1 MPRARAIAVGAFVIG
16 GLFLFSVGLFMIGNR
31 RMLFSDHFEA
41 HASFAHIA
49 GLQAGAK
56 VRVAGMDAGEVKA
69 IHVPA
74 GPSARFLV
82 VMQIRSDLHPL
93 VRTDSVASIQND
105 GLVGNKFVQV
115 ETGTD
120 AAPPVVDK
128 GMIQSVEPFDLT
140 DLMQKMSDAID
151 TIDATVAD
159 VQGELQETL
168 SSISDTAQS
177 AQDLVNDV
185 GKDVR
190 AIAESGNKISSDLRT
205 VVADVKAG
213 HGTVGKL
220 ITDDALYEQA
230 KQISDQ
236 ARATVENLKDAT
248 DQAKEAIADF
258 RGEGGPMKGLTGNL
272 TQTLAYAREAM
283 ADLADSAEAL
293 KHNFLFRGFFN
304 RRGYF
309 DLGDISVQQYRA
321 GALESSGRVPLR
333 IWLDASVLFTSD
345 ADGRESLTN
354 DGRQRLDSAMSQ
366 FVRYPKNSPLVI
378 EGYGQEATGDQRYLL
393 SRARATL
400 VRDYLVSRF
409 SLNPRTVAIMP
420 MGSAAPDSPTP
431 GTWAGVAVTLFV
443 PRAAFR
449 GAKPVA
455 QGLIDGR

>member
-16 GLFLFSVGLFMIGNR
+16 GFFLFTLGLFMIGNR

-49 GLQAGAK
+49 GLQVGAK
-56 VRVAGMDAGEVKA
+56 VRVAGMDAGEVKE

-74 GPSARFLV
+74 GPSSRFLV

-120 AAPPVVDK
+120 AAPQVADK
-128 GMIQSVEPFDLT
+128 GTIRSVEPFDLT
-140 DLMQKMSDAID
+140 DLMQKMSDTID
-151 TIDATVAD
+151 TIDVTIAD

-177 AQDLVNDV
+177 ARSLVNDV
-185 GKDVR
+185 GVDVR
-190 AIAESGNKISSDLRT
+190 AIAEAGNKISTDLRS

-213 HGTVGKL
+213 RGTVGKL
-220 ITDDALYEQA
+220 ITDDALYQQAKDISEQA
-230 KQISDQ
+230 RSV
-236 ARATVENLKDAT
+236 VENLKEAT
-248 DQAKEAIADF
+248 EQAKEAVADL
-258 RGEGGPMKGLTGNL
+258 RGEGGPVKGLTGNL
-272 TQTLAYAREAM
+272 TQTLAYARETM

-309 DLGDISVQQYRA
+309 DLGDLSVQQYRD

-333 IWLDASVLFTSD
+333 IWLDARILFTTD
-345 ADGRESLTN
+345 AEGRESLTN
-354 DGRQRLDSAMSQ
+354 DGRRRLDSAMSQ
-366 FVRYPKNSPLVI
+366 FVRYPKSSPLVI

-393 SRARATL
+393 SRGRATQ
-400 VRDYLVSRF
+400 VRDYVVSRF
-409 SLNPRTVAIMP
+409 GLNPRTVAIMP

-431 GTWAGVAVTLFV
+431 GRWEGVALTLFV
-443 PRAAFR
+443 PREAFR

-455 QGLIDGR
+455 QGLINGR

>member
-1 MPRARAIAVGAFVIG
+1 MARARAIAVGAFVIG
-16 GLFLFSVGLFMIGNR
+16 GFFLFTVGLFLIGNR

-41 HASFAHIA
+41 RASFAHIA
-49 GLQAGAK
+49 GLTVGAK
-56 VRVAGMDAGEVKA
+56 VRVAGMDAGEVKQ
-69 IHVPA
+69 IHVPT

-120 AAPPVVDK
+120 AAPQVADK
-128 GMIQSVEPFDLT
+128 GMIQSTEPFDFT

-168 SSISDTAQS
+168 ASISDTAQS
-177 AQDLVNDV
+177 AQTLVNDV

-190 AIAESGNKISSDLRT
+190 EIAASGNKISSDLRT
-205 VVADVKAG
+205 VIADVKAG
-213 HGTVGKL
+213 RGTVGKL

-230 KQISDQ
+230 KEISEQ

-248 DQAKEAIADF
+248 EQAKQAIADF
-258 RGEGGPMKGLTGNL
+258 RGEGGPMKGLTGDL
-272 TQTLAYAREAM
+272 TQTLAYARETM

-293 KHNFLFRGFFN
+293 KHNFLFRGYFN

-309 DLGDISVQQYRA
+309 DLGEISVQQYRD
-321 GALESSGRVPLR
+321 GALEASGRVPLR
-333 IWLDASVLFTSD
+333 IWLEARVLFTTD
-345 ADGRESLTN
+345 AQGHESLTD
-354 DGRQRLDSAMSQ
+354 DGRGRLDSAMSQ
-366 FVRYPKNSPLVI
+366 FVRYPRNSPLVI
-378 EGYGQEATGDQRYLL
+378 EGYGQESTGDQRYLL
-393 SRARATL
+393 SRSRATA

-409 SLNPRTVAIMP
+409 GLDPRTVATMP
-420 MGSAAPDSPTP
+420 MGSAAPKSPTP
-431 GTWAGVAVTLFV
+431 GTWDGVALTIFV
-443 PRAAFR
+443 PREAFHA
-449 GAKPVA
+449 AKPVA
-455 QGLIDGR
+455 QGLIEGR